1 MLNIHWCGHLK
12 HPDDLEKADVEGF
25 EKMKEEESDVL
36 IGIILLAIPLFF
48 GVTRMMEIKGMTLFQ
63 LLLADIVGLFLLAF
77 VFYLH
82 ELIHAICYPKYAQKQ
97 IYWHKASLMTYC
109 KAPMS
114 KQRMMVVLLAP
125 NILLGLTS
133 YVIWMSNVLQ
143 AYPLCNKVVGL
154 MILILLLGAVWDLSL
169 AVTIM
174 IRTPN
179 NAVVCLSGDHIY
191 YKDSSNT

>member
-12 HPDDLEKADVEGF
+12 HPDDLEKANVDGF

-48 GVTRMMEIKGMTLFQ
+48 GVIRMMEIKGMSLWQ
-63 LLLADIVGLFLLAF
+63 LLLADVAGLIVLAF

-82 ELIHAICYPKYAQKQ
+82 ELIHAICCPKHALKQ
-97 IYWHKASLMTYC
+97 IYWHKTSLMTYC
-109 KAPMS
+109 REPMS
-114 KQRMMVVLLAP
+114 KKRMMGVLLAP
-125 NILLGLTS
+125 NILLGATS
-133 YVIWMSNVLQ
+133 YMIWMGNLLQ
-143 AYPLCNKVVGL
+143 AYPLWNKVSGL

-169 AVTIM
+169 VVTIM

-179 NAVVCLSGDHIY
+179 NAVVCLSGDNIY
-191 YKDSSNT
+191 YKETNL